1 MLRPDENL
9 TAVKAFLERAQRP
22 VSEGDVAAGCGI
34 DISSAKRNLY
44 GLMRTHHAVLQPH
57 DDGMLVY
64 DFGDT
69 LRPLDAPSF
78 TDHMKTVGR
87 WLLKAFTVVY
97 KASLAV
103 VLVVYAVAFIVLI
116 VAAALALS
124 AAAED
129 EGPLEFIGH
138 MVLGV
143 FRAIFDFAFFVDPVV
158 VDVAYT
164 SRTDRHGYTYK
175 EPVKESEFS
184 KARKK
189 KKAAKAGND
198 DDNEPAKKG
207 FITSVYDFV
216 LGPARVA
223 VDDRHQHKEVAAF
236 VRQNDGLLTIGHI
249 QALSGMPRPEAEAFF
264 ARFVAEQDG
273 HVDIT
278 DDGVLLAHF
287 DELMLSTSTDADTT
301 VEYFW
306 DEYEA
311 PHKITGNSF
320 GMNFGVAAVAA
331 FNLFCGVF
339 ILDTPELLGASWSM
353 WLGLIPTVIF
363 SLFFVLPL
371 VRAPYVW
378 WQNHQHH
385 KRNLKRRLY
394 KAIFK
399 GQGSQPTFADV
410 VAQANAVSTTEER
423 LHIDGSAGLI
433 KDVAQEINVDVD
445 VDVNKG
451 DKLMLQLA
459 QLQRELDAQREQR
472 VTQEAVVTTR

>member
-9 TAVKAFLERAQRP
+9 TAVKAFLERTQRA

-34 DISSAKRNLY
+34 DIGSAKRNLY
-44 GLMRTHHAVLQPH
+44 GLMRTHHATLQPH

-64 DFGDT
+64 DFGAT
-69 LRPLDAPSF
+69 LRPLDAPSL
-78 TDHMKTVGR
+78 TDHLKTVGH

-143 FRAIFDFAFFVDPVV
+143 FRAIFDFTLFVDPVV
-158 VDVAYT
+158 VDVAYA

-175 EPVKESEFS
+175 EPVKESEFA

-189 KKAAKAGND
+189 KKAAQTGD
-198 DDNEPAKKG
+198 DDDEPAKKG

-216 LGPARVA
+216 LGPARVV
-223 VDDRHQHKEVAAF
+223 VDERHQHKEVAAF
-236 VRQNDGLLTIGHI
+236 VRQNDGLLTIGHV

-287 DELMLSTSTDADTT
+287 DDLMMSKSTDADTK

-306 DEYEA
+306 NEYEA
-311 PHKITGNSF
+311 PHKITGNTF
-320 GMNFGVAAVAA
+320 GMNVLVAAVAA
-331 FNLFCGVF
+331 FNWFCGTV
-339 ILDTPELLGASWSM
+339 ILTTPDLLGAWTV

-363 SLFFVLPL
+363 SLFFVLPV
-371 VRAPYVW
+371 VRMPYVW

-385 KRNLKRRLY
+385 KRNLKRRVY

-399 GQGSQPTFADV
+399 GEGNQPTFADV

-423 LHIDGSAGLI
+423 LHVDGSAGLI
-433 KDVAQEINVDVD
+433 KDVAAEINVDVD
-445 VDVNKG
+445 VDVHKG

-459 QLQRELDAQREQR
+459 QLQRELDAQRQR
-472 VTQEAVVTTR
+472 EHEEAVVTTR